1 MRLMLTCWFL
11 FCIAGLCHAQERI
24 HGIVTDV
31 SGTAL
36 PGASIRMLS
45 DAKVGAISDVNGTF
59 ELTVAKAA
67 FAKLSVS
74 FTGYKTQTI
83 TVKSPNATLK
93 ITLEEQDNQLQE
105 VMVVSGSLKEVTKSE
120 SPINIEVY
128 SPTFFLKNPAPS
140 LFESMSN
147 INGVRP
153 QLNCNVCNTGDIH
166 INGLEGPYTMI
177 MIDGMPIVSGLSTVY
192 GLTGIPASLIERV
205 EIVKGPA
212 STLYGSE
219 AVAGLV
225 NVITK
230 QPGYAP
236 IVAVDVM
243 ATSWG
248 EVNNDVGVKFNMGEK
263 VQSLLGVNYFFY
275 DHPADKNNDGF
286 TDVTLQRRISVFD
299 KLNFVRDKNRV
310 FTIAGRYNYEDR
322 WGGDVDWT
330 PAFRGGDS
338 IYGES
343 IYTKR
348 WELIGKYQL
357 PVQED
362 LILSVSANGHHQNSY
377 YGTTAYFADQKI
389 AFGQLTWNKSIGK
402 HEALFGAALRYTY
415 YDDNTAAT
423 QLADGVTNQSSETWL
438 PGFFIQ
444 DELSIN
450 QQNKLLVGVR
460 YDYNS
465 LHGNIFSPRLNYK
478 WSSFSK
484 NDILRV
490 SIGNGYRVAN
500 VFTEDHAALTGART
514 VVFLEDLEPE
524 TSWNVNINYV
534 KKIVVGRGFIGIDAS
549 AFYTRF
555 NNKIFPDY
563 VTNPNEIIYS
573 NLNGHGVSQGMTLN
587 TDLNF
592 SNGLKILAGVSLL
605 DVNNFETDGQGSTR
619 KSRQLLSERF
629 TGVWSVSYPISKYLS
644 FDYTGNVYG
653 PMLLPLL
660 SDTDPRSPKSPVWS
674 LQNIQLSWEINSHF
688 TLYGGIKNIL
698 NYTPPAN
705 SIARS
710 FDPFDKEVIFDENKN
725 AVSSEGNP
733 YALTF
738 DPTYVFAPNQG
749 IRGFVG
755 MRFVLE

>member
-1 MRLMLTCWFL
+1 MRFL
-11 FCIAGLCHAQERI
+11 LICLLLCSFACQGQMRVR
-24 HGIVTDV
+24 GIVTDAL
-31 SGTAL
+31 GKPL
-36 PGASIRMLS
+36 PGASIRILS
-45 DAKVGAISDVNGTF
+45 DPKVGAISDVSGSF
-59 ELTVAKAA
+59 EISVAKAE
-67 FAKLSVS
+67 FSKLSVS
-74 FTGYKTQTI
+74 FTGYKTKTI
-83 TVKSPNATLK
+83 TVNRANATVK
-93 ITLEEQDNQLQE
+93 ISLEEEDNQLQE

-166 INGLEGPYTMI
+166 INGLEGPYTMVL
-177 MIDGMPIVSGLSTVY
+177 IDGMPIVSGLSTVY

-230 QPGYAP
+230 QPSFAP
-236 IVAVDVM
+236 ILAVDIM

-248 EVNNDVGVKFNMGEK
+248 EINNDMGVKFNLGKK
-263 VQSLLGVNYFFY
+263 VQSLMGVNYFNY
-275 DHPADKNNDGF
+275 DHPADKNDDGF
-286 TDVTLQRRISVFD
+286 TDVTLQKRISVFN
-299 KLNFVRDKNRV
+299 KVNFLRNKNRV
-310 FTIAGRYNYEDR
+310 FTVAGRYNYEDR
-322 WGGDVDWT
+322 WGGDMDWT

-348 WELIGKYQL
+348 WEVIGKYQL

-362 LILSVSANGHHQNSY
+362 LALSVSANGHHQNSY
-377 YGTTAYFADQKI
+377 YGTTPYFADQKI
-389 AFGQLTWNKSIGK
+389 GFGQLTWNKSIGK
-402 HEALFGAALRYTY
+402 HALLVGAALRYTY
-415 YDDNTAAT
+415 YDDNTTAT
-423 QLADGVTNQSSETWL
+423 LHADGATNKSSATWL
-438 PGFFIQ
+438 PGIFVQ
-444 DELSIN
+444 HELTVN
-450 QQNKLLVGVR
+450 QQNRLLLGVR

-484 NDILRV
+484 NDILRL

-534 KKIVVGRGFIGIDAS
+534 KKIIVGRGFIGVDAS

-555 NNKIFPDY
+555 NNKIFLDY
-563 VTNPNEIIYS
+563 TTNTNESIYG
-573 NLNGHGVSQGMTLN
+573 NLKGYGVSQGMTLN
-587 TDLNF
+587 GDLNF
-592 SNGLKILAGVSLL
+592 GNGLKLLAGITLL
-605 DVNNFETDGQGSTR
+605 DVNNFETDGRGGKVKT
-619 KSRQLLSERF
+619 RQLLSERF
-629 TGVWSVSYPISKYLS
+629 TGVWSVSYPILKYLS
-644 FDYTGNVYG
+644 IDYTGNVYG

-660 SDTDPRSPKSPVWS
+660 SDTDPRSAKSPVWS
-674 LQNIQLSWEINSHF
+674 IQNIQLSWIITNHF
-688 TLYGGIKNIL
+688 TLYGGVKNIL

-710 FDPFDKEVIFDENKN
+710 FDPFDKEVVFDENGK
-725 AVSSEGNP
+725 ALPSSNNP

-738 DPTYVFAPNQG
+738 DTTYVFAPNQG

-755 MRFVLE
+755 LRFVLD